1 MFKKVIL
8 SALFLSGMFSLYVRA
23 DQVVSGSGSG
33 GYTQFGDTVGY
44 VFNVGSTPLLV
55 VQLGTGGYAGVTG
68 TNFIVG
74 LWNSSGTLLASGTNS
89 VSGSYVGYNLP
100 TPVTLLANTAYYAG
114 SIGTSFNYQ
123 NASSGTAFGVSPYV
137 TSIATARNGS
147 SGVFSF
153 PGSTNLLGQAIVGP
167 FVAFQAIT
175 APVISTSFGGTNAV
189 IIGGTTNFTVSLTK
203 IKSLDCSPLPNI
215 SQDSFCNILFIK
227 MGITPA

>member
-1 MFKKVIL
+1 MLKKATL
-8 SALFLSGMFSLYVRA
+8 TALFLFGMLSLYVRA

-33 GYTQFGDTVGY
+33 GTQFGDTVGY
-44 VFNVGSTPLLV
+44 VFTVGSTPLLV

-100 TPVTLLANTAYYAG
+100 TPVTLLANTVYYAG
-114 SIGTSFNYQ
+114 SIGTSYNYQ
-123 NASSGTAFGVSPYV
+123 NASSGIAIGVSPYV

-153 PGSTNLLGQAIVGP
+153 PHSTNLLGQAIVGP

-175 APVISTSFGGTNAV
+175 SPCYLDFIWWYQCCHYRRHYKLY
-189 IIGGTTNFTVSLTK
+189 SLTHK
-203 IKSLDCSPLPNI
+203 YGSSGSLKLNLQRLW
-215 SQDSFCNILFIK
+215 SQ
-227 MGITPA
+227 